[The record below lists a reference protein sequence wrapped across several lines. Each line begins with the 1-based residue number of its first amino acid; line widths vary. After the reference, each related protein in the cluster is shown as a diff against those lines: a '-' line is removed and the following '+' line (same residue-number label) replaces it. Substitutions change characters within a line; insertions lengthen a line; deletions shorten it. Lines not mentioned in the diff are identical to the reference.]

1 MLHWQRGAKGSK
13 LLGAIAPEYG
23 RNWYSVVINSDGFL
37 PRQPEDF
44 IEFPQ
49 ELTPHLEEAK
59 PYYQELY
66 DRRIEFPKMA
76 VCSSSSTS

>member
-1 MLHWQRGAKGSK
+1 MLHWERGAKGSN
-13 LLGAIAPEYG
+13 LLGALAPEYG

-44 IEFPQ
+44 IEFPH
-49 ELTPHLEEAK
+49 ELMPLLEEAK

-66 DRRIEFPKMA
+66 DKRVKFPEMA
-76 VCSSSSTS
+76 VCSSSSAV